1 MPSIEEANLSDIP
14 RLNELLETLFTQEAD
29 FHPDMDRQAAG
40 LRLIIENPHFGRILV
55 LRQGSGS
62 VVVGMVNMLY
72 TISTA
77 LGGRVAILED
87 MVVDPDCRGGGAGSA
102 LLQAAIA
109 FARDQG
115 CLRITLLTDRINS
128 GAIRFYERHG
138 FVLSEMV
145 PLRLVL

>member
-1 MPSIEEANLSDIP
+1 MPSVEEATLADIP
-14 RLNELLETLFTQEAD
+14 RLNELLEILFTQESD
-29 FHPDMDRQAAG
+29 FHPDLDKQSAG
-40 LRLIIENPHFGRILV
+40 IRLIIENPHFGRILV
-55 LRQGSGS
+55 LRHGS
-62 VVVGMVNMLY
+62 VVVGMVNILY

-87 MVVDPDCRGGGAGSA
+87 MVVDPECRGGGAGSA

-115 CLRITLLTDRINS
+115 CLRVTLLTDRINS